1 MNPQMGGWK
10 IDGFLLI
17 QYNSLAM
24 SFSLGIETL
33 RSIVLADGTFAFR
46 QENGGKKLC
55 MQIKNLNA
63 KVEIMN
69 PGP

>member
-1 MNPQMGGWK
+1 
-10 IDGFLLI
+10 
-17 QYNSLAM
+17 M

-33 RSIVLADGTFAFR
+33 RNIVLADAFR

-55 MQIKNLNA
+55 MQIKNLNG